1 MPGRPCYVRV
11 LRVLREIRDG
21 INDLSSDGGP
31 VSAAILEVIDIDFI
45 KQQAELN
52 AFGWDNCKTLVGAVV
67 DIIRRIQSPN
77 RDAETQALWVTV
89 GSNMLAADADKRPL
103 MLCKALEFLLNRVNV
118 LRIDAANAR

>member
-1 MPGRPCYVRV
+1 LPDHPCYVRV

-21 INDLSSDGGP
+21 ISDLSNNEGP

>member
-1 MPGRPCYVRV
+1 MRV

-21 INDLSSDGGP
+21 ISDLSNNEGP